1 MDTAYIKEFYNKEI
15 KDKFDISEEECKLI
29 CLAPFKMLKS
39 VMSGG
44 TLKDIRLQYFG
55 LFKVNASRVKYSLK
69 NLEKKFEQGLISE
82 ERYLKRKQVLT
93 SI

>member
-1 MDTAYIKEFYNKEI
+1 MDIAYINEFYNKEI

-29 CLAPFKMLKS
+29 CLAPFKMIRL
-39 VMSGG
+39 VMSEG

-69 NLEKKFEQGLISE
+69 NLEKKFKEGQVSE